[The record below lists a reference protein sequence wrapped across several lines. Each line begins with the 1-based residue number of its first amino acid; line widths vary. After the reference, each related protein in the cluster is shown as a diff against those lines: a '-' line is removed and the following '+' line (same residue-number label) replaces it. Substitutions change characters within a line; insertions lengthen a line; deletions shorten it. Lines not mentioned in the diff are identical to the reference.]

1 MTIALSPFF
10 PSASPL
16 LLYSTLPHSPY
27 PSIALS
33 LPLPSICLPL
43 CGDLIILQGD
53 AALGQMHGCKLGEG

>member
-10 PSASPL
+10 LSASPL
-16 LLYSTLPHSPY
+16 LLSSTLPHSPY
-27 PSIALS
+27 PSIAL
-33 LPLPSICLPL
+33 PPRSICLPL